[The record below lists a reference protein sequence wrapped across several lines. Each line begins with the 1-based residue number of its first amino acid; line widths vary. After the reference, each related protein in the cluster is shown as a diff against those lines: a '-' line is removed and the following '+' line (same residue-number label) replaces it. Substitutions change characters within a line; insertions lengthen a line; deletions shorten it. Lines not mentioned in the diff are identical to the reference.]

1 MWNGEKTNDVYGYGV
16 VVGSGPSDWDI
27 QHSVDERAAARA
39 RKDWKES
46 DRIRDEL
53 AKVGVLLKGRQ
64 RSKDWEPNHHLGARA
79 VTACPQPK
87 LAMRPLL
94 PADVPLLAEIFRA
107 SIEELTA
114 DDYSEAQR
122 EAWAATADDEQEFG
136 ARLSGALT
144 LVATFGGAAVGF
156 ASLADN
162 RRIDMLYVHPA
173 AAGQGAGAMLCDAL
187 EKLAAARGT
196 KELEVEASDSA
207 RRFFDKRGFVAKTR
221 NTISLA
227 GEWLA
232 NTTMVKPLAAG
243 KGSA

>member
-1 MWNGEKTNDVYGYGV
+1 M
-16 VVGSGPSDWDI
+16 I
-27 QHSVDERAAARA
+27 ARA
-39 RKDWKES
+39 
-46 DRIRDEL
+46 
-53 AKVGVLLKGRQ
+53 
-64 RSKDWEPNHHLGARA
+64 
-79 VTACPQPK
+79 QPK

-94 PADVPLLAEIFRA
+94 PTDVPLLAEIFRA

-122 EAWAATADDEQEFG
+122 EAWASAADDEEEFG

-156 ASLADN
+156 ASLADS

-173 AAGQGAGAMLCDAL
+173 AVGQGAGAMLCDAL

-243 KGSA
+243 RRSA

>member
-1 MWNGEKTNDVYGYGV
+1 MN
-16 VVGSGPSDWDI
+16 
-27 QHSVDERAAARA
+27 ARA
-39 RKDWKES
+39 
-46 DRIRDEL
+46 
-53 AKVGVLLKGRQ
+53 
-64 RSKDWEPNHHLGARA
+64 
-79 VTACPQPK
+79 QPK
-87 LAMRPLL
+87 LAVRPLL

-107 SIEELTA
+107 SIEELA
-114 DDYSEAQR
+114 GEDYSEAQQ
-122 EAWAATADDEQEFG
+122 EAWASAADDEEDFG
-136 ARLSGALT
+136 ARLAGALT

-162 RRIDMLYVHPA
+162 SHVDMLYVHPA

-187 EKLAAARGT
+187 EKLAAVRGS

-207 RRFFDKRGFVAKTR
+207 RGFFEKRGFVGKTR

-232 NTTMVKPLAAG
+232 NTTMAKPLAAA

>member
-1 MWNGEKTNDVYGYGV
+1 M
-16 VVGSGPSDWDI
+16 I
-27 QHSVDERAAARA
+27 ARA
-39 RKDWKES
+39 
-46 DRIRDEL
+46 
-53 AKVGVLLKGRQ
+53 
-64 RSKDWEPNHHLGARA
+64 
-79 VTACPQPK
+79 QPK

-94 PADVPLLAEIFRA
+94 PADVPLLAEIFRD

-122 EAWAATADDEQEFG
+122 EAWAETADDEEEFG

-162 RRIDMLYVHPA
+162 SRIDMLYVHPA

-187 EKLAAARGT
+187 EKLAAARRS
-196 KELEVEASDSA
+196 KELEVEAGDNA
-207 RRFFDKRGFVAKTR
+207 RRFFEKRGFVAKTR
-221 NTISLA
+221 NTVSLA

-232 NTTMVKPLAAG
+232 NTTMVKPLAAA